1 MKSKKFNILLRI
13 LVILLVIVLSVALVI
28 NHEKISGL
36 KRFGYP
42 GIFLIS
48 VLSNA
53 SLLLPVPGLLVTS
66 TMGAVFNPF
75 WVAVTAGCGAAVGE
89 ISGYLAGYS
98 GQMIVEQRDIYQ
110 KIKKWMSKYG
120 GWTILV
126 MAFIPNPLFDAAGIA
141 SGMLKIPLWYFL
153 AFCTVGKIL
162 KMLVFAYGGATIF
175 KIFQ

>member
-1 MKSKKFNILLRI
+1 MKSKKFNIILRI
-13 LVILLVIVLSVALVI
+13 LVILLVVVLSVALVF
-28 NHEKISGL
+28 NREKIAGL

-89 ISGYLAGYS
+89 VSGYLAGFS
-98 GQMIVEQRDIYQ
+98 GQMVVERHDLYQ
-110 KIKKWMSKYG
+110 KFKKWMSKYG

-153 AFCTVGKIL
+153 VFCTVGKIL
-162 KMLVFAYGGATIF
+162 KMLIFAYGGAIILKGF
-175 KIFQ
+175 